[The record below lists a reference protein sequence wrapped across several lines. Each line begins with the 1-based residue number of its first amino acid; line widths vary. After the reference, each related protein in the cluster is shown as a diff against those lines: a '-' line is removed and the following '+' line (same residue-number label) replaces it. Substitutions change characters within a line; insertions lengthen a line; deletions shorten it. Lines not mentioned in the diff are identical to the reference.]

1 MVLGTREKVPS
12 PSYNSFLLLGG
23 LEGRLHYVVARR
35 EQVGEARDDLAAR
48 REEDIA
54 LVSTLAD
61 DDGDDNS
68 GDNSRSGYSSG
79 VNSNDR
85 TGSGHSAVSR
95 DGERSRGD
103 LTRDRTRDGAGGRKR
118 DWSGNRT
125 NDRSRNDTR

>member
-1 MVLGTREKVPS
+1 MI
-12 PSYNSFLLLGG
+12 
-23 LEGRLHYVVARR
+23 GRLSLWALALTFVLSLPAASLVAPA
-35 EQVGEARDDLAAR
+35 GSNNDLAAR
-48 REEDIA
+48 REEDVV
-54 LVSTLAD
+54 LVSTLED
-61 DDGDDNS
+61 DGGDDNS
-68 GDNSRSGYSSG
+68 GDNSRSGYTSG

-103 LTRDRTRDGAGGRKR
+103 LTRDRTRDGAGARKR